1 MRDTGID
8 RETMGRLAKSLNFL
22 LGPDNPTSAALKL
35 AAESGK
41 DADIKKARAAF
52 MKLKSG
58 DRMSALAMLSGD

>member
-1 MRDTGID
+1 MSDTGID

-35 AAESGK
+35 ASESGK
-41 DADIKKARAAF
+41 ESDIKKARAAF